1 MNYISIKPFFF
12 FLKKNLLIVRM
23 IRHLYQ
29 FLIVIV
35 EVASGSKFPGKQ
47 AGQPPST
54 FRMGFTH
61 SDTDTFSWNLSR
73 TH

>member
-1 MNYISIKPFFF
+1 
-12 FLKKNLLIVRM
+12 M
-23 IRHLYQ
+23 IRPLYQ

-35 EVASGSKFPGKQ
+35 EVATGSKFPGKQ

-61 SDTDTFSWNLSR
+61 RDTGTFSRNLSR

>member
-1 MNYISIKPFFF
+1 MNYISIKLSFFF
-12 FLKKNLLIVRM
+12 KKNLLSVRM
-23 IRHLYQ
+23 IRPLYQ

-35 EVASGSKFPGKQ
+35 EVATGSKFPGKQ

-61 SDTDTFSWNLSR
+61 RDTGTFSRNLSR